1 MSRFVPIIL
10 DAAGE
15 GSSRFG
21 TELAIVNRGTT
32 TAHVTMAYTAAT
44 ALSATGSG
52 TATEM
57 LGPGRQLI
65 IPDAIAY
72 LRGKGL
78 GIPVGSNQGGT
89 LVVRFEGLSSAEASF
104 VGARTTTPSGT
115 GRSGLSYPGVRI
127 EDCFTEDAWV
137 YGLRENERDR
147 SNLALANAG
156 ASETVTLRV
165 TLFDASGAFDG
176 MTLPDVSLGPG
187 QWTQL
192 SRVLSRAGYEN
203 GYARVQLV
211 SGQGPFL
218 VYGVFNDNA
227 TNDGSYV
234 APLPGFY
241 WKEAQVV
248 PVLVETAG
256 FESELVLVN
265 YSSQPMTVALAYV
278 ESLTPSAGAGGTATL
293 SLGPFEQRI
302 IPQAVEHLRS
312 KGVDIGPKGDSSYA
326 GALKATFSLAGVPDG
341 GFAGARTGAP
351 AIPRGQYGLFYP
363 AQGELDAAD
372 AEAWVYG
379 LRQDS
384 SARSNLAIVNLGIGG
399 GSSTYRWEVFDG
411 STGRLAGVG
420 PNVSIGPGGWYQKGI
435 VLSDFGVSNGYVR
448 VTRISGNEPFTT
460 YGVINDGAT
469 PSSGATN
476 DGSFVAFS
484 NR

>member
-1 MSRFVPIIL
+1 MSRFVPIVL
-10 DAAGE
+10 DVAGE
-15 GSSRFG
+15 GSSRYG

-32 TAHVTMAYTAAT
+32 TAQLTMVYTAAT
-44 ALSATGSG
+44 ALGATGSG
-52 TATEM
+52 TVTGM
-57 LGPGRQLI
+57 LEPGKQLVV
-65 IPDAIAY
+65 PDAIAY
-72 LRGKGL
+72 LRGQGL

-89 LVVRFEGLSSAEASF
+89 LVVRFDGLSSAEASF

-115 GRSGLSYPGVRI
+115 GRSGLSYAGVRI
-127 EDCFTEDAWV
+127 EDCFTDEAWV
-137 YGLRENERDR
+137 YGLRENDLDR

-156 ASETVTLRV
+156 ASESVTLRV
-165 TLFDASGAFDG
+165 TLYEASGAPEG
-176 MTLPDVSLGPG
+176 VTLPDVSLGPG
-187 QWTQL
+187 HWMQL
-192 SRVLSRAGYEN
+192 SRVLSKAGYAN
-203 GYARVQLV
+203 GYVQVQLV
-211 SGQGPFL
+211 SGQGPFF

-265 YSSQPMTVALAYV
+265 YSSQQATVALAYV
-278 ESLTPSAGAGGTATL
+278 ESLTPSAGAGGTATE

-302 IPQAVEHLRS
+302 IPQAVQYLRS
-312 KGVDIGPKGDSSYA
+312 KGVNIGPKGGASYA
-326 GALKATFSLAGVPDG
+326 GALKATFSLAGVLDG

-351 AIPRGQYGLFYP
+351 AVPRGQYGLFYP
-363 AQGELDAAD
+363 AQGEQGAAD
-372 AEAWVYG
+372 AEAWVYS

-384 SARSNLAIVNLGIGG
+384 SARSNLAIANLGIGG
-399 GSSTYRWEVFDG
+399 GTSTYRWEVFDG
-411 STGRLAGVG
+411 TTGRLAGVG
-420 PNVSIGPGGWYQKGI
+420 PDIAIGPGGWYQKGI

-448 VTRISGNEPFTT
+448 VSRISGNEPFTT

-476 DGSFVAFS
+476 DGSFVGFS